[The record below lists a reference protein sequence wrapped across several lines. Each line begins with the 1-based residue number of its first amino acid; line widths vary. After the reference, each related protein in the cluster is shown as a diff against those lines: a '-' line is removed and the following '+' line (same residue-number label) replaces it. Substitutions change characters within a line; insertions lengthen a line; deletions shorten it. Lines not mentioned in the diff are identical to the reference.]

1 MALGDFFERIFVI
14 TPEARERVLDR
25 IDRSKPMTEDGFN
38 FYALPNDN
46 EEGRGRYK
54 FFKRPVAL
62 QFFYYDKLYK
72 VHGER
77 TAGVFELFLDLLY
90 VAIIALF
97 SSTVAENPDPIHIL
111 KYVIIFLHAYQIW
124 QDVREI
130 FNSYYTDDI
139 LQRTLI
145 LVVMAFMVVFANN
158 ASKLGEKEDM
168 ETDTSFFTAV
178 ISFQILH
185 FILIVNWFVYSMYIT
200 EHMVRMRTMG
210 LVNAVS
216 FCLRMGLLFAGWRGR
231 IILAIVALALERLLF
246 FYIYSPLFKS
256 QTSSEF
262 STAVNIEH
270 ETDRMTALYIIVLGE
285 FLNAIVLGAPAG
297 DGITTK
303 TLRAVMVLV
312 IAFCLNWLYVHGDGS
327 VRNTHPIRR
336 SALTAILWL
345 WIPEPLCAVLVLA
358 GDIAAEFTKE
368 ANLEFHGPYQLIFCG
383 SLAIAILC
391 LWFLAMLI
399 QEREILLMPKSSRM
413 ALRLI
418 DVVVFAALPLMDLST
433 TRVLAVISCMLGV
446 TVVWET
452 YVSLPVRVDA
462 TVAALE
468 AEAERLLGPNYR
480 SIE

>member
-14 TPEARERVLDR
+14 SPQARERVLDR
-25 IDRSKPMTEDGFN
+25 IERSKLMTEDGFQ

-62 QFFYYDKLYK
+62 QFFHFSKLYK
-72 VHGER
+72 VHGDR

-124 QDVREI
+124 QDIREI

-158 ASKLGEKEDM
+158 AAKLGEEEDM
-168 ETDTSFFTAV
+168 ESDASFRTAV

-216 FCLRMGLLFAGWRGR
+216 FGLRMGLLFASWRGR

-246 FYIYSPLFKS
+246 FYIYSPWFKS
-256 QTSSEF
+256 HSSSEF

-297 DGITTK
+297 DGITSK
-303 TLRAVMVLV
+303 TLRAVLVLV

-336 SALTAILWL
+336 SAFTAIMWL

-358 GDIAAEFTKE
+358 GDIAAEFTRE
-368 ANLEFHGPYQLIFCG
+368 ANLEFHGPYQVIFC
-383 SLAIAILC
+383 SSIAIGMLC
-391 LWFLAMLI
+391 LWGLSMLI
-399 QEREILLMPKSSRM
+399 LEREKLLLPKVWRM
-413 ALRLI
+413 AFRLI
-418 DVVVFAALPLMDLST
+418 DLVVFAALPAMNLST
-433 TRVLAVISCMLGV
+433 THVLAVISSMLAA
-446 TVVWET
+446 TVIWET
-452 YVSLPVRVDA
+452 YFSLPAKVDA
-462 TVAALE
+462 PVAALE
-468 AEAERLLGPNYR
+468 AEAENQLDPSNR
-480 SIE
+480 SI